1 MQSHTVR
8 NSLSFLLLLLFLS
21 RIHAAAD
28 IKQGGWDLHLT
39 GFVRGAA
46 TPAYKV
52 LADEKRQ
59 ECFSNSY
66 LEGNPFQNPERE
78 RRLLEPNF
86 GICSVAAQSIT
97 AAVASW
103 TIDCATAGERT
114 KIETINT
121 FSEDGMVLLTETA
134 TTNAKG
140 EVVQVRMLQEYQYLG
155 ACTPRMSNR

>member
-8 NSLSFLLLLLFLS
+8 NSLSFLVLLLFLS
-21 RIHAAAD
+21 HIHAAAD

-46 TPAYKV
+46 TPVYKV

-86 GICSVAAQSIT
+86 GTCSIATQSIT

-103 TIDCATAGERT
+103 TINCASTYERT
-114 KIETINT
+114 KIDTTNT
-121 FSEDGMVLLTETA
+121 FSEDGMALLTETT
-134 TTNAKG
+134 TTNEKG
-140 EVVQVRMLQEYQYLG
+140 EVVQVRVLQDYKYLG
-155 ACTPRMSNR
+155 ACTPRMSNL